1 MHLHGEGEGEFNSKW
16 KKKNPLIEARQDLE
30 VQQLGNALATSLL
43 LLAMSAK
50 MFLN

>member
-1 MHLHGEGEGEFNSKW
+1 ME
-16 KKKNPLIEARQDLE
+16 KKNPLIEARQDLE

-43 LLAMSAK
+43 LLLAMSAK